1 VCRPA
6 AKAVIY
12 EKDKSMTMASLPTAP
27 FETWTLAKP
36 VARGRK
42 GVVVSQEIE
51 AAMVGAAMIEAGGN
65 AIDGAVA
72 AALALTVTEPWMS
85 GLGGGG
91 FMVVYVA
98 AQKRVRVVDFGMI
111 APSGLNPADYPLTG
125 ATGADLF
132 GWPAVMGDVNFHG
145 VKSIAVPGSVAGYAL
160 AAKSFGRKSWGELIA
175 PAVSLAERGHR
186 VGWWTTMNVA
196 SEAGLLGRYSGSK
209 AVWLPGGLVP
219 TMATDIDPNYLPIGN
234 LSRTL
239 RNLAKN
245 GPRAFYEGPIAKSI
259 AADTQ
264 AAGGTLSED
273 DLASY
278 AARIVDPLSV
288 TRGDAVYNLPGGLT
302 AGPTFADAL
311 SHMPTFS
318 GAGPDPETYAAYAR
332 CLIGSYERRLETM
345 GHAGDIDDR
354 SCTTH
359 ISAADAEGNMVMM
372 TTTLL
377 SRFGSRVVLPK
388 SGVLMNNGINW
399 FDPRPNRANSIAPG
413 QRPLSNM
420 CPIIATKGGKPW
432 FGFGASGGR
441 KIMPAVFQLASFAN
455 DFGMD
460 LESAL
465 AQPRID
471 ISQVDRIVH
480 DGRLDEATAAA
491 LKAVAPSR
499 PWSPTAV
506 PSLYAVPSGAVIEDD
521 CSCLGGAHIHSPVA
535 GVATV

>member
-1 VCRPA
+1 MT
-6 AKAVIY
+6 AV
-12 EKDKSMTMASLPTAP
+12 TPPNVP

-36 VARGRK
+36 VARGSK

-51 AAMVGAAMIEAGGN
+51 AAMVGAAMIDAGGN
-65 AIDGAVA
+65 AIDGAIA
-72 AALALTVTEPWMS
+72 TALALTVTEPWMS

-91 FMVVYVA
+91 FIIAYIA
-98 AQKRVRVVDFGMI
+98 AEKRVRVVDFGMI
-111 APSGLNPADYPLTG
+111 APSGLNPDDYPLTG
-125 ATGADLF
+125 STGADLF
-132 GWPAVMGDVNFHG
+132 GWPAVVGDVNFHG
-145 VKSIAVPGSVAGYAL
+145 AKSIAVPGSVAGYAL
-160 AAKSFGRKSWGELIA
+160 AAESFGRKSWNELIT
-175 PAVSLAERGHR
+175 PAVALAERGHR
-186 VGWWTTMNVA
+186 VTWWTTMNVA
-196 SEAGLLGRYSGSK
+196 SEAGLLGRYPGSK
-209 AVWLPGGLVP
+209 ATWLPNGLVP
-219 TMATDIDPNYLPIGN
+219 TMAADIDPNHLSLGN
-234 LSRTL
+234 LPSTL
-239 RNLAKN
+239 RALAKN
-245 GPRAFYEGPIAKSI
+245 GPRAFYEGPIARSI
-259 AADTQ
+259 ATETQ
-264 AAGGTLSED
+264 AAGGTLSEA
-273 DLASY
+273 DLANY
-278 AARIVDPLSV
+278 AARIVDPLTV
-288 TRGDAVYNLPGGLT
+288 TRGNAVYNLAAGLT

-311 SHMPTFS
+311 SHMPAFS
-318 GAGPDPETYAAYAR
+318 GAAPDAETYAAYAR
-332 CLIGSYERRLETM
+332 CLIDSYERRLETM
-345 GHAGDIDDR
+345 GHAGDIGDR

-377 SRFGSRVVLPK
+377 SRFGSRVVLPE

-399 FDPRPNRANSIAPG
+399 FDPRPGQANSIAPG

-420 CPIIATKGGKPW
+420 CPMIATRDGKPW

-491 LKAVAPSR
+491 LNTVAPSR

-506 PSLYAVPSGAVIEDD
+506 PSVYAVPSGAVINADG
-521 CSCLGGAHIHSPVA
+521 SCGGGAHIHSPVA
-535 GVATV
+535 GVATA